1 LVLTLKDDDVVGWDI
16 EECSGDESPRHQDVL
31 CICKHG
37 LGVLVDDCLGQVGL
51 IDNFEDLVRALN
63 RESNETGVLDDED
76 LVLRVLAHCCLI
88 LRDLQHDES
97 VAFELCLSDWSG
109 H

>member
-1 LVLTLKDDDVVGWDI
+1 
-16 EECSGDESPRHQDVL
+16 
-31 CICKHG
+31 
-37 LGVLVDDCLGQVGL
+37 VGL

-76 LVLRVLAHCCLI
+76 LVLRVLAHCGLI

-109 H
+109 HQICSLNRV